1 MTNKT
6 LLTKNMTFAF
16 WNYFIPFIP
25 SSIFEPTNM
34 NIACNTLHVALT
46 QKIEKKKKKKTKFV
60 KFFSSFPFKA

>member
-34 NIACNTLHVALT
+34 NIACNTLHVVLT
-46 QKIEKKKKKKTKFV
+46 QKIEKKKEITKFV
-60 KFFSSFPFKA
+60 KFCSSFPFKA